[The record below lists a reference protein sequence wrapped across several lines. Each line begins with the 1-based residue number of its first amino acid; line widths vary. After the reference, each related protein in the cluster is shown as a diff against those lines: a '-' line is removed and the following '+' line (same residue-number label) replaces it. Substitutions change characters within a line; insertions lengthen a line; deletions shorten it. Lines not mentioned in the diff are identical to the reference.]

1 MFSIGDLIGDA
12 SFLGNAALLILGA
25 VLTGFLVPF
34 VKARLDDASARRK
47 QLLEAELARQSEF
60 LQSQIDLLTSFS
72 DATWEF
78 LFDAFKVS
86 YAEAWEEEAAK
97 NAAWEAYEPLSWK
110 HLGKIRAIIS
120 KSKRLL
126 SEACHKNLIA
136 TYDWLW
142 HYDDELAIH
151 LLKGTLRRNGGGF
164 TSTTSPRRRREWT
177 RRSHTWRTSSAC
189 RRARNSARSNGER
202 PRVRLRRRWGVLSDA
217 CPRLE
222 PCDGRCARAPL
233 PV

>member
-151 LLKGTLRRNGGGF
+151 LSEGHTQEEWRGFHEYHFAEAAARMDQAIAHLANELRLSAGSEVGPIERGKASRTLA
-164 TSTTSPRRRREWT
+164 
-177 RRSHTWRTSSAC
+177 SSVG
-189 RRARNSARSNGER
+189 SAQ
-202 PRVRLRRRWGVLSDA
+202 
-217 CPRLE
+217 
-222 PCDGRCARAPL
+222 
-233 PV
+233 